1 MHPANKREWVE
12 SRTSDEKPAMKSN
25 DQLARKLR
33 TLLSPVPF
41 YSDLKVKVTDKIGKQ
56 TTRVHF
62 TKPRQKRHL
71 CVPLVWLHSLQY
83 YTKLIYAIDY
93 ATEYQLRKKAVALQP
108 FRTSNLIG
116 HLCVV
121 ALVFSG

>member
-12 SRTSDEKPAMKSN
+12 SRTRDEKPAVESN
-25 DQLARKLR
+25 DQLARNLR
-33 TLLSPVPF
+33 PLFSPVPF
-41 YSDLKVKVTDKIGKQ
+41 CNYLKVKVTDKIGKQ
-56 TTRVHF
+56 TSRVHF

-93 ATEYQLRKKAVALQP
+93 ATEYQLRKKAVYLQL

-116 HLCVV
+116 HLWV
-121 ALVFSG
+121 AALLFSG